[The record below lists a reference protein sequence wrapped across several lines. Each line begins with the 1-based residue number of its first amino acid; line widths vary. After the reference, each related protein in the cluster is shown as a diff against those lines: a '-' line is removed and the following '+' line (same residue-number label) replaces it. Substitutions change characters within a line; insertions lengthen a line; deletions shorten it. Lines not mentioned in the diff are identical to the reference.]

1 MTENAKPSEPGHL
14 AAVVRS
20 ATASDL
26 PGLLALY
33 RELRPGDP
41 DLPPDR
47 AEELW
52 ARMLAD
58 PAVHV
63 VVAERD
69 GVVAASCMLAMVP
82 NLASGGR
89 PIGLVEHVITGAR
102 FRRRGL
108 GQAVLRFALDR
119 AWSRACC
126 KVVLLSGVQRPEA
139 HGLYESVGFRGDVER
154 GFVAKP
160 PS

>member
-1 MTENAKPSEPGHL
+1 MPEDTKPAHAP
-14 AAVVRS
+14 AVVRLAS
-20 ATASDL
+20 AGDL
-26 PGLLALY
+26 GAVLGLY
-33 RELRPGDP
+33 RELRPADP
-41 DLPPDR
+41 ELPAGR

-52 ARMLAD
+52 GRMLAD

-63 VVAERD
+63 VVAEHD
-69 GVVAASCMLAMVP
+69 GTVAASCMLGVIP

-108 GQAVLRFALDR
+108 GQAVLRFAVDL

-126 KVVLLSGVQRPEA
+126 KVVLLSGAQRAEA
-139 HGLYESVGFRGDVER
+139 HALYESVGFRGDVER

-160 PS
+160 PA